1 MGFRITTNMTLN
13 TYRYNLMNS
22 TNKLTKAMDKVLTQ
36 RNFNS
41 YAEDPASASQ
51 AFRLRREWWQTQ
63 NQLTNNDSTYN
74 KFHTGWTN
82 LGGIITDL
90 SDANA
95 RVSAIRGN
103 NGTAGESRTA
113 LAQVLRE
120 TAESVVQA
128 MNQKVGEQFIFAGN
142 DGLTVPFSWDNEHG
156 RLFYRGVDVNAGSVP
171 EPDPATQPQWMKD
184 AINNKQTDEFGVP
197 SLQAREDAG
206 VTGALTDD
214 EKAWLEYYNDQAD
227 LAKLQKMAKEELNI
241 DLGMGLQ
248 EINGQLVNGSAF
260 NTALCGVEFLGF
272 GKDEDGDPLSLPLVM
287 KELANVFETWGEN
300 GQKYLP
306 EKYRD
311 MSAEEIKSILKD
323 PNRADEAAEIN
334 SYHEEMEAKAFR
346 LMDKLNAA
354 QEHTTEKYVELDARS
369 SFLKTN
375 STRLSTQAT
384 NLNEQVLDIEQ
395 VDLADAISQ
404 LSWDKNCY
412 NAALKIGNQLL
423 SQSLIDY
430 MN

>member
-1 MGFRITTNMTLN
+1 MGFRITTNMTMN

-22 TNKLTKAMDKVLTQ
+22 TNRLSGAMDKVLTH

-95 RVSAIRGN
+95 RVAAITGN
-103 NGTAGESRTA
+103 TGTAGESRTA

-128 MNQKVGEQFIFAGN
+128 MNQKVGDQFIFAGN
-142 DGLTVPFSWDNEHG
+142 DGLTVPFSWDSERG
-156 RLFYRGVDVNAGSVP
+156 KLFYRGIDVSSGSVP
-171 EPDPATQPQWMKD
+171 KPTVAEPQWMKD
-184 AINNKQTDEFGVP
+184 AIANGDTDEFGVP
-197 SLQAREDAG
+197 KLESRADN
-206 VTGALTDD
+206 TALNDD
-214 EKAWLEYYNDQAD
+214 EKAWLQYYNDQAD
-227 LAKLQKMAKEELNI
+227 FAKLQKMAKEELNI

-260 NTALCGVEFLGF
+260 NTALCGVQFLGF
-272 GKDEDGDPLSLPLVM
+272 GKDKDGDPQNLALVM
-287 KELANVFETWGEN
+287 KELAGVFETWGEN

-311 MSAEEIKSILKD
+311 MTAEQIKEILKD

-334 SYHEEMEAKAFR
+334 SYHAEMEAKALR
-346 LMDKLNAA
+346 LMNKLNAA
-354 QEHTTEKYVELDARS
+354 QKHTTEMYVELDAKS

-384 NLNEQVLDIEQ
+384 NLNEQVLDVEQ
-395 VDLADAISQ
+395 IDLAQAITQ
-404 LSWDKNCY
+404 LSWDQYCY
-412 NAALKIGNQLL
+412 NAALKVGNQLL